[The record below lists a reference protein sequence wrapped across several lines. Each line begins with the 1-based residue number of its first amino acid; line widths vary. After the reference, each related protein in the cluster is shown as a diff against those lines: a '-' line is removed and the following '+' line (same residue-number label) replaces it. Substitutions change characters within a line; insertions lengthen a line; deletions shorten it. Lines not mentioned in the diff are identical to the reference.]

1 MVTQEAK
8 DLGGRIADLE
18 GRGRAIG
25 SNKLGRGQRKT
36 GRLKSLTPS
45 APPLRFTLYQPR
57 FLYGDSAGAR

>member
-25 SNKLGRGQRKT
+25 SNKLGRSKCAAV
-36 GRLKSLTPS
+36 GRTSWEGGSGKLDALN
-45 APPLRFTLYQPR
+45 Q
-57 FLYGDSAGAR
+57 